1 MVIGPNFNPDKKKKK
16 IATTEILS
24 NSINPSAVHTSLL
37 YLKKYP

>member
-1 MVIGPNFNPDKKKKK
+1 MVIGPNFNPDKKKK

>member
-1 MVIGPNFNPDKKKKK
+1 MAIGLNFNPDKKKK

-24 NSINPSAVHTSLL
+24 DGINPSAIHTSLL